1 MSKHVKLYIPGP
13 VEVSADT
20 YAAMSAPMI
29 GHRGKGFQD
38 LYAEIQP
45 MLQTLFGTCS
55 SSTFYPA
62 HDFEAVVLGVYS
74 LTFQD
79 VSCLFYS
86 FCLDILTLTRYYQDY
101 SV

>member
-38 LYAEIQP
+38 LYAEIQVMVP
-45 MLQTLFGTCS
+45 SEPT
-55 SSTFYPA
+55 
-62 HDFEAVVLGVYS
+62 EEEKS
-74 LTFQD
+74 LYARLAE
-79 VSCLFYS
+79 V
-86 FCLDILTLTRYYQDY
+86 TRFDPRE
-101 SV
+101 